1 MVSARPVVFGVE
13 PLGNHSASPEGEIIT
28 VSSGRTDTF
37 ASHTVTRSLSIAGLR
52 AIGTAVCNSIAQNI
66 RTPVM
71 EAPFGL
77 GISRSGHDK
86 SRRGRETNV
95 FGLGT
100 LAVRYLVFGI
110 CDTESRPPPPKRPP
124 IPHPHSAPPYSP
136 AIPPPGNPTL
146 SHQIFY

>member
-13 PLGNHSASPEGEIIT
+13 PLGTDSGWLKEEIIT
-28 VSSGRTDTF
+28 VASGRTDTF

-86 SRRGRETNV
+86 SRRGRMQLSSDCAHCRC
-95 FGLGT
+95 GIWK
-100 LAVRYLVFGI
+100 LVYRI
-110 CDTESRPPPPKRPP
+110 PPLLTQSPPHPPPALRP
-124 IPHPHSAPPYSP
+124 ALSP
-136 AIPPPGNPTL
+136 SN
-146 SHQIFY
+146 

>member
-13 PLGNHSASPEGEIIT
+13 PLGTHSASPEEEIIT

-86 SRRGRETNV
+86 SRRGGETIV
-95 FGLGT
+95 FGLCT
-100 LAVRYLVFGI
+100 FSALYLVV
-110 CDTESRPPPPKRPP
+110 CSWCTE
-124 IPHPHSAPPYSP
+124 
-136 AIPPPGNPTL
+136 
-146 SHQIFY
+146 

>member
-13 PLGNHSASPEGEIIT
+13 PLGTHSASPEGEIIT

-86 SRRGRETNV
+86 SRRGREANCLRISHV
-95 FGLGT
+95 VGAEFGIWK
-100 LAVRYLVFGI
+100 LVFVLTR
-110 CDTESRPPPPKRPP
+110 CS
-124 IPHPHSAPPYSP
+124 SP
-136 AIPPPGNPTL
+136 FAGEI
-146 SHQIFY
+146 